1 MKDQIAAYREAAI
14 TTQTRGGLIV
24 LLYEGAIKFL
34 RLALQDL
41 EAGDPAAKGQHIN
54 RALAI
59 LDELDACL
67 NLEAGGEVAQNLRK
81 LYQFMHR
88 HLCEANIHKDPKRI
102 EDVLACL
109 EDLAEGWKTITR

>member
-1 MKDQIAAYREAAI
+1 MKDRIALYQETAVSTR
-14 TTQTRGGLIV
+14 TQGGLIV

-34 RLALQDL
+34 RLALREL
-41 EAGDPAAKGQHIN
+41 EAGNLAAKGQYIN

-67 NLEAGGEVAQNLRK
+67 NLEAGGEIAQNLRK
-81 LYQFMHR
+81 LYQFMHH

-102 EDVLACL
+102 QDVLACL
-109 EDLAEGWKTITR
+109 EDLAEGWKAITR